1 MNYPFGRNILLSSV
15 GFDRLL
21 DAFSDLQNTQPE
33 NKAASYPPY
42 NIIKRGEHDYVIEI
56 AVAGFRRDELDI
68 TFEGRK
74 LTVTGKVNSERTGE
88 YLHRGVATR
97 EFTHSFTLAETVVV
111 NSADLED
118 GMLVIR
124 LQNVIP
130 EEKKPRK
137 ILIGGD
143 TKYLVEEAAERAA
156 A

>member
-21 DAFSDLQNTQPE
+21 DAFSDLENTLPE

-68 TFEGRK
+68 SFEGRK
-74 LTVTGKVNSERTGE
+74 LTVTGKVNSERAGE

-97 EFTHSFTLAETVVV
+97 EFTHNFTLAETVVV
-111 NSADLED
+111 NAADLED

-143 TKYLVEEAAERAA
+143 AKYLVESGAERAA

>member
-1 MNYPFGRNILLSSV
+1 MNYPFGRNILLSTV

-21 DAFSDLQNTQPE
+21 DAFSDLENTLPE
-33 NKAASYPPY
+33 NKAASYPPH
-42 NIIKRGEHDYVIEI
+42 NIIKRGDHDYVIEI

-74 LTVTGKVNSERTGE
+74 LTVTGKVNSERAGE
-88 YLHRGVATR
+88 YLHRGVAMR

-118 GMLVIR
+118 GMLVVR

-143 TKYLVEEAAERAA
+143 AKYLVDDAAERAA

>member
-1 MNYPFGRNILLSSV
+1 
-15 GFDRLL
+15 
-21 DAFSDLQNTQPE
+21 
-33 NKAASYPPY
+33 
-42 NIIKRGEHDYVIEI
+42 VIEV

-74 LTVTGKVNSERTGE
+74 LTVTGKVGAERGGE
-88 YLHRGVATR
+88 YLHRGVAMR

-118 GMLVIR
+118 GMLVVR

-143 TKYLVEEAAERAA
+143 AKYLVEEPAERVAA
-156 A
+156 

>member
-21 DAFSDLQNTQPE
+21 DAFSDLENTLPD

-74 LTVTGKVNSERTGE
+74 LTVTGKVNSERAGE
-88 YLHRGVATR
+88 YLHRGVAMR

-143 TKYLVEEAAERAA
+143 SKYLVEDAAGRAA

>member
-1 MNYPFGRNILLSSV
+1 MNYPFGRNILLSTV

-21 DAFSDLQNTQPE
+21 DAFSDLENTLPE

-42 NIIKRGEHDYVIEI
+42 NIIKRGDHDYVIEI

-74 LTVTGKVNSERTGE
+74 LTVTGKVNSERAGE
-88 YLHRGVATR
+88 YLHRGVAMR

-118 GMLVIR
+118 GMLVVR

-143 TKYLVEEAAERAA
+143 AKYLVEDAAERAA

>member
-1 MNYPFGRNILLSSV
+1 MNYPFGRNILLSTV

-21 DAFSDLQNTQPE
+21 DAFSDLENTLPE

-68 TFEGRK
+68 TLEGRK
-74 LTVTGKVNSERTGE
+74 LTVTGKVNSERGGE

-118 GMLVIR
+118 GMLVVR

-143 TKYLVEEAAERAA
+143 AKYLVEDAAERSAA
-156 A
+156 

>member
-1 MNYPFGRNILLSSV
+1 MNYPFGRNILLSTV

-21 DAFSDLQNTQPE
+21 DAFSDLENTLTE

-42 NIIKRGEHDYVIEI
+42 NIIKRGDHDYVIEI

-74 LTVTGKVNSERTGE
+74 LTVTGKVSVERGGE
-88 YLHRGVATR
+88 YLHRGVAMR

-118 GMLVIR
+118 GMLVVR

-130 EEKKPRK
+130 EEKTPRK
-137 ILIGGD
+137 IMIGGD
-143 TKYLVEEAAERAA
+143 AKYLVEQSTERVAA
-156 A
+156 

>member
-1 MNYPFGRNILLSSV
+1 MNYPFGRNILLSTV

-21 DAFSDLQNTQPE
+21 DAFSDLENTLPE

-74 LTVTGKVNSERTGE
+74 LTVTGKVNSERSGE
-88 YLHRGVATR
+88 YLHRGVAMR

-118 GMLVIR
+118 GMLVVR

-143 TKYLVEEAAERAA
+143 AKYLVEDAAERAA

>member
-1 MNYPFGRNILLSSV
+1 MNYPFGRNILLSTV

-21 DAFSDLQNTQPE
+21 DAFSDLEDTLPE

-42 NIIKRGEHDYVIEI
+42 NIIKRGDHDYVIEI

-74 LTVTGKVNSERTGE
+74 LTVTGKVNANRDGE
-88 YLHRGVATR
+88 YLHRGVAMR
-97 EFTHSFTLAETVVV
+97 EFTHKFTLAETVVV
-111 NSADLED
+111 KSADLED
-118 GMLVIR
+118 GMLVVR

-137 ILIGGD
+137 ILIGSD
-143 TKYLVEEAAERAA
+143 AKYLVDEPAERVAA
-156 A
+156 